1 LGCREKNAE
10 EILKWLNQL
19 IFSERNVLYQF
30 VYQPVIGLEYWQ
42 AVRSAGLG
50 STGVYGRVSAGRQVC
65 GQNRIQRRFPKIPA
79 HLRRAA
85 KPNRR
90 PHSYQALQP

>member
-1 LGCREKNAE
+1 MPGKKNAE

-19 IFSERNVLYQF
+19 IFSESNLMYQF
-30 VYQPVIGLEYWQ
+30 IYQPDIGRECWQ

-79 HLRRAA
+79 HLRRAE

-90 PHSYQALQP
+90 PHSDQALQP